1 MCLVYAR
8 HGVYIDM
15 RQVGVEANNCA
26 RQCGAWVARQPE
38 GGAMDVNL
46 QKSVTPVNIFIYEN
60 PVPRAAGLLLKERV
74 RSAASRV
81 HPGRS
86 TVPEYPRYDF
96 LNLNGIFGK

>member
-38 GGAMDVNL
+38 GGAMDVARDR
-46 QKSVTPVNIFIYEN
+46 SVHL
-60 PVPRAAGLLLKERV
+60 ALLAG
-74 RSAASRV
+74 
-81 HPGRS
+81 GRLGFAKRMVGADLS
-86 TVPEYPRYDF
+86 DGQQT
-96 LNLNGIFGK
+96 